1 VVNRKGRKTAMTAT
15 RREFLKNMAIM
26 GSGVAASRLATPAF
40 AQAKPKV
47 VIIGGGPGGLTVLRD
62 LADEGGAK
70 FDITLVEGQKT
81 YTTCFYSNL
90 YLGGIQRIETLT
102 FDYRVV
108 AKLPGVTVAH
118 DAAASVDRQRSEVIL
133 QSGAR
138 LPYDRLVVA
147 PGIDLDYGSVPGW
160 SAEAEERMPHAWKGG
175 AQTRLLKS
183 QIDAMP
189 DGGLIVMIAPPPPY
203 RCPPGPYE
211 RVSMMA
217 YALKTAGKTKARIV
231 ILDPKE
237 KFSKQGLFQAG
248 WDKYYPGVIEWL
260 PESIHGGIQSVDA
273 ASMTVKTGFETY
285 AGAALVNVIPRQKA
299 GRIARDAG
307 LTNENGYCPID
318 AFTMASRVDRAI
330 FVVGD
335 ACIPGD
341 MPKSAFAAAS
351 QARAAAGTI
360 RADLTGEPIQTPAF
374 ENTCWSLIAA
384 DDSVKIGGTYG
395 PTDSKIAERSTFL
408 SKPDESA
415 ETRHQTYTESAAW
428 YAKLTASM
436 FL

>member
-1 VVNRKGRKTAMTAT
+1 MTAT
-15 RREFLKNMAIM
+15 RREFLKGAAMVGA
-26 GSGVAASRLATPAF
+26 GVAAGGLAAPAF
-40 AQAKPKV
+40 AQAKPKI
-47 VIIGGGPGGLTVLRD
+47 VIVGGGPGGLIVLRG
-62 LADEGGAK
+62 LVNEGGAA
-70 FDITLVEGQKT
+70 FDITLVEAQQS

-90 YLGGIQRIETLT
+90 YLGGFQPIENLT
-102 FDYRVV
+102 FNYGIV

-118 DAAASVDRQRSEVIL
+118 DTAASIDRQRREVIL
-133 QSGAR
+133 QGGAR
-138 LPYDRLVVA
+138 LPYDRLVLA
-147 PGIDLDYGSVPGW
+147 PGIELDYGSVPGW

-183 QIDAMP
+183 QIDAVP
-189 DGGLIVMIAPPPPY
+189 DGGLIVMIAPPAPY

-211 RVSMMA
+211 RASMMA
-217 YALKTAGKTKARIV
+217 YALKSAGKTKARII

-237 KFSKQGLFQAG
+237 RFSKQGLFQAG
-248 WDKYYPGVIEWL
+248 WEKYYPGTIEWL
-260 PESIHGGIQSVDA
+260 PQSIHGGIESVDP

-285 AGAALVNVIPRQKA
+285 AGAALVNVIPRQTA
-299 GRIARDAG
+299 GRIARDAAI
-307 LTNENGYCPID
+307 TDEQGYCPID

-341 MPKSAFAAAS
+341 MPKSAYSAAS
-351 QARAAAGTI
+351 QARAAASII
-360 RADLTGEPIQTPAF
+360 RAELASGPLPSLSY

-384 DDSVKIGGTYG
+384 DDSVKVGGVYG
-395 PTDSKIAERSTFL
+395 PTDTKIAERSAFL

-415 ETRHQTYTESAAW
+415 ETRRETYVESTGW
-428 YAKLTASM
+428 YSNLTAAM